1 MGILQ
6 SSPEEEDEE
15 LLYYVNWSQ
24 ISLPKIQTLTHKVE
38 MTAMEV
44 RKDPEDTKIREPL
57 DGHLDI
63 QVTLANLA
71 TLDTQVK
78 GAILAKEDT
87 QEVTRMMMVVIQAT
101 LQENA
106 EQCVESKKKV
116 QVSCHGREGH

>member
-44 RKDPEDTKIREPL
+44 RKDQEDTKIREQL

-63 QVTLANLA
+63 QVTLANRA

-106 EQCVESKKKV
+106 EQCVES
-116 QVSCHGREGH
+116 